1 MIWIIRPIMLFAAF
15 SLVWELI
22 QLPFYSIWNTG
33 TVAEISYAV
42 LHCTAGDVLIGIVIW
57 LLSRLII
64 KVWKQELDSGLYLPV
79 CFILLALA
87 YTVFSEWWNVNFIRS
102 WAYTDAMP
110 LLPPFGTG
118 LTPLLQWIIV
128 PILTWISAGETIRA
142 RLAGRLIAPEGTAL

>member
-15 SLVWELI
+15 NLAWELI
-22 QLPFYSIWNTG
+22 QIPFYSIWSAG
-33 TVAEISYAV
+33 TAAEISYAI

-57 LLSRLII
+57 LLSRLI
-64 KVWKQELDSGLYLPV
+64 VSLWKRQGDADLHLPV

-87 YTVFSEWWNVNFIRS
+87 YTVFSEWRNVNVTRS
-102 WAYTDAMP
+102 WAYSDAMP

-128 PILTWISAGETIRA
+128 PILTWINAGDPIRA
-142 RLAGRLIAPEGTAL
+142 RLAGRLTGPEGTA